1 MQFLLIR
8 GHRELSGHLGRKE
21 GGQHWAYANLWFLR
35 LNIVETFRKHFPDV
49 IIKAFM
55 PTEIDFLIINEK
67 WQHPNPLISQKTVK
81 TPILRCVLQILK
93 KLQQS

>member
-1 MQFLLIR
+1 
-8 GHRELSGHLGRKE
+8 
-21 GGQHWAYANLWFLR
+21 
-35 LNIVETFRKHFPDV
+35 
-49 IIKAFM
+49 M

-81 TPILRCVLQILK
+81 TPILRRVLQILK